1 VNVIRELVMGYYGAS
16 RAEWASVERALG
28 VVREPVRE
36 VVQVDHWI
44 VLGLSHGATRIEI
57 KKAYHAKMLAYH
69 PDKVAYLAEEFQELA
84 HQKTI
89 EIRASYEALLRVV
102 G

>member
-1 VNVIRELVMGYYGAS
+1 MMRWKNRLPRR
-16 RAEWASVERALG
+16 RA
-28 VVREPVRE
+28 REPT
-36 VVQVDHWI
+36 I
-44 VLGLSHGATRIEI
+44 ATRIEI

-69 PDKVAYLAEEFQELA
+69 PDKVANLAEEFQELA

-89 EIRASYEALLRVV
+89 EIRASYEALLKVV

>member
-1 VNVIRELVMGYYGAS
+1 MGYYGAS

-28 VVREPVRE
+28 LG
-36 VVQVDHWI
+36 VVQV
-44 VLGLSHGATRIEI
+44 AN
-57 KKAYHAKMLAYH
+57 
-69 PDKVAYLAEEFQELA
+69 LAEEFQELA

-89 EIRASYEALLRVV
+89 EIRASYEALLRIV